1 MIQHITHALRSV
13 QTGDTSISPNIS
25 VLSHQK
31 STATN
36 SLFLAAGEGAA
47 PAVLMCWARR
57 GAAQQGFPRSLQRCI
72 YRSLIPAPSPRSGMP
87 TLPAQ
92 PWSAQLLLQ
101 HRTPRNGFISLLA
114 YLLPGFLHQ
123 DGFPLH
129 MFLLQR
135 INGWRKQEI
144 YAVLRETAFSGHVFR
159 FKHHSSSLPVGELA
173 CSLATQPKNEK
184 PQAHRQVT
192 AWWQGIVCWPPCHG
206 CVHPCC

>member
-1 MIQHITHALRSV
+1 MMQHITHALRSV
-13 QTGDTSISPNIS
+13 QTGDTSISPNIT

-36 SLFLAAGEGAA
+36 SLFLTAGEGAA

-72 YRSLIPAPSPRSGMP
+72 YRSLNAAPSPRSCMP

-101 HRTPRNGFISLLA
+101 HSTPWNGFISLLA

-123 DGFPLH
+123 DGFPRICSSCNALMGGETREFMLFSERLH
-129 MFLLQR
+129 FQDMFSDSNITLLPCPLA
-135 INGWRKQEI
+135 N
-144 YAVLRETAFSGHVFR
+144 LHV
-159 FKHHSSSLPVGELA
+159 A
-173 CSLATQPKNEK
+173 
-184 PQAHRQVT
+184 
-192 AWWQGIVCWPPCHG
+192 
-206 CVHPCC
+206 